1 MDNIIY
7 ERNMKALKERYER
20 LAYIIE
26 NKKYKDDKEE
36 NKKESL
42 EYAKDGTK
50 IISIEKDKRKLYLNG
65 KYAPQKF
72 IKQEIEKLG
81 DINYMAS
88 IFIVGLGNTLFIK
101 ELLKKT
107 EKTVNIAV
115 YEPSLSLFLKV
126 LQEIDITELFE
137 NRPIGFIIDGLNE
150 EEMEGIINS
159 YMVFNNICFLKE
171 YIQPN
176 YEELYPKEVLNFI
189 SKIERK
195 VRNIM
200 TLENTLLVFSS
211 ISVNNLLN
219 NINFLCDNYQ
229 ARQLLD
235 VLPKDIPAILVS
247 AGPSLNKNIME
258 LKKAKNKAFIV
269 AVDTAVKPLLKA
281 GIEPDLMVMVDG
293 EKPKILFEIE
303 KAEMIPLVMS
313 ITSST
318 EVANYHKGK
327 KFFFNEGE
335 PYINEIFKIIEQP
348 FYGLDSGGSVATT
361 AMSLLVKLGY
371 STIILVGQDLA
382 LTGNKT
388 HADGTFKEEMET
400 VDTSKCVM
408 VEGYYGDKVP
418 TRGDF
423 RLYLEWFN
431 DYIKGIKEI
440 RPLNVIDATEG
451 GAKIENTDRISLKE
465 CIEKYCVKQVNIK
478 EEIEKIPLMFQETD
492 RPKIIEYLHNTKQ
505 NLLDI
510 KKKAEKGKKLY
521 SDIQKLSKKGNKD
534 KDSYTKILKKI
545 NKLHSKI
552 EGNVTWKL
560 IYKCIAPIN
569 YVIRREMFYQKEIF
583 EEEIY
588 TTAQNGIAM
597 MVNIMRCVDILLPI
611 VEENVDNIQ

>member
-65 KYAPQKF
+65 RYAPQKF
-72 IKQEIEKLG
+72 IQQEIEKLG

-88 IFIVGLGNTLFIK
+88 IFVVGLGNTLFIK

-171 YIQPN
+171 YIHPN

-219 NINFLCDNYQ
+219 NIKFLCDNYQ
-229 ARQLLD
+229 ARQLSD
-235 VLPKDIPAILVS
+235 VLPKDIPAILIS
-247 AGPSLNKNIME
+247 AGPSLNKNIIE

-293 EKPKILFEIE
+293 EKPKMLFEIE
-303 KAEMIPLVMS
+303 KAQMIPLVMS
-313 ITSST
+313 ITSSA

-335 PYINEIFKIIEQP
+335 PYVNEIFKIIGQT

-361 AMSLLVKLGY
+361 VMSLLVKLGY

-388 HADGTFKEEMET
+388 HADGTFKEQMET

-465 CIEKYCVKQVNIK
+465 CIEKYCVKWVNIK

-492 RPKIIEYLHNTKQ
+492 RPRIIEYLHNTKQ

-510 KKKAEKGKKLY
+510 KKNAEKGKKLY
-521 SDIQKLSKKGNKD
+521 SDIQKLSKKGTKD
-534 KDSYTKILKKI
+534 KESYTKILKKI

-588 TTAQNGIAM
+588 TTTQNGIAM
-597 MVNIMRCVDILLPI
+597 MVNIMRCVDILLPL
-611 VEENVDNIQ
+611 VEETVCNIE

>member
-1 MDNIIY
+1 
-7 ERNMKALKERYER
+7 
-20 LAYIIE
+20 
-26 NKKYKDDKEE
+26 
-36 NKKESL
+36 
-42 EYAKDGTK
+42 
-50 IISIEKDKRKLYLNG
+50 
-65 KYAPQKF
+65 
-72 IKQEIEKLG
+72 
-81 DINYMAS
+81 
-88 IFIVGLGNTLFIK
+88 
-101 ELLKKT
+101 
-107 EKTVNIAV
+107 
-115 YEPSLSLFLKV
+115 
-126 LQEIDITELFE
+126 
-137 NRPIGFIIDGLNE
+137 
-150 EEMEGIINS
+150 
-159 YMVFNNICFLKE
+159 
-171 YIQPN
+171 
-176 YEELYPKEVLNFI
+176 
-189 SKIERK
+189 
-195 VRNIM
+195 M

-219 NINFLCDNYQ
+219 NIKFLCDNYQ
-229 ARQLLD
+229 ARQLSD
-235 VLPKDIPAILVS
+235 VLPKDIPAILIS
-247 AGPSLNKNIME
+247 AGPSLNKNIIE

-293 EKPKILFEIE
+293 EKPKMLFEIE
-303 KAEMIPLVMS
+303 KAQMIPLVMS
-313 ITSST
+313 ITSSA

-335 PYINEIFKIIEQP
+335 PYVNEIFKIIGQT

-361 AMSLLVKLGY
+361 VMSLLVKLGY

-388 HADGTFKEEMET
+388 HADGTFKEQMET

-465 CIEKYCVKQVNIK
+465 CIEKYCVKWVNIK

-492 RPKIIEYLHNTKQ
+492 RPRIIEYLHNTKQ

-510 KKKAEKGKKLY
+510 KKNAEKGKKLY
-521 SDIQKLSKKGNKD
+521 SDIQKLSKKGTKD
-534 KDSYTKILKKI
+534 KESYTKILKKI

-588 TTAQNGIAM
+588 TTTQNGIAM
-597 MVNIMRCVDILLPI
+597 MVNIMRCVDILLPL
-611 VEENVDNIQ
+611 VEETVCNIE